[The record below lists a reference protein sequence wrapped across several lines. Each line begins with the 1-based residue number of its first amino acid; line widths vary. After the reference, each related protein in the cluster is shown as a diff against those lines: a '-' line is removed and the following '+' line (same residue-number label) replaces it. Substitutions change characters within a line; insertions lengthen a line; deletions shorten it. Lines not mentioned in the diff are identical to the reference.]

1 MRFLFAALLALTFA
15 LSGQAADTGVGPQ
28 WQCLDRNGTKVVQ
41 SHPCDG
47 GMVEWQPK
55 EVPGYVWGIVAVL
68 GMIWL
73 AALMPQRTLMRW
85 RAGTPSM
92 PELLPVGMPPL
103 ANEPGGAVAD
113 AAPVQDRAVA
123 ARPAVAAP
131 APAAPKL
138 ALVRPSAWSL
148 DAITRL
154 SPRRCEELV
163 QALWLANGYKAV
175 LTGTDINIHHAATGR
190 LFAIA
195 RAATGGG
202 AVGVGTVQGLWSA
215 VQQHAAGLGVCYGPS
230 GFSIDALAYAEGK
243 RVKLVSG
250 AELLAQIRVLK
261 PEPQKALLEHIWR
274 A

>member
-1 MRFLFAALLALTFA
+1 MRFLFAALLALTFT

-41 SHPCDG
+41 SHPCDE

-103 ANEPGGAVAD
+103 ANEP
-113 AAPVQDRAVA
+113 
-123 ARPAVAAP
+123 AP

-148 DAITRL
+148 DAIARL